1 MAACKIGEF
10 AKSKAGHDKEE
21 YFIIINIE
29 KEYVYLVDGKSRPLD
44 KPKKKKIKH
53 IQVINLVDD
62 ELQQKIDTNL
72 ILRDEDIKRAIK
84 IYKQRNLGGC

>member
-1 MAACKIGEF
+1 MATCNIGEF

-21 YFIIINIE
+21 IFIIINKE
-29 KEYVYLVDGKSRPLD
+29 EEYVYLVDGKSRILD

-53 IQVINLVDD
+53 IQVINQIDE
-62 ELQQKIDTNL
+62 ELQRKLETNL

-84 IYKQRNLGGC
+84 SYKQKIGGR

>member
-1 MAACKIGEF
+1 MATCKIGEF

-21 YFIIINIE
+21 IFIIINKE
-29 KEYVYLVDGKSRPLD
+29 EEYVYLVDGKSRILD

-53 IQVINLVDD
+53 IQVINQIDE
-62 ELQQKIDTNL
+62 ELQQKLETNL

-84 IYKQRNLGGC
+84 SYKQKIGGR